1 MLVESS
7 VWMVVASWGD
17 SLLVLV
23 PLFLVGGIN
32 RTDELCKIARAEP
45 TGCIYTLQPH
55 GDPLHPSCFLG
66 NWSGDPAALC
76 YVCE

>member
-1 MLVESS
+1 MFG
-7 VWMVVASWGD
+7 WYVVIASWGD

-23 PLFLVGGIN
+23 PLFWVDGIN

-55 GDPLHPSCFLG
+55 GDPLNPSCFLG
-66 NWSGDPAALC
+66 NWSCDPASLS
-76 YVCE
+76 YV

>member
-1 MLVESS
+1 MFGWYV
-7 VWMVVASWGD
+7 VVASWGD

-23 PLFLVGGIN
+23 PLFWVDGIN

-55 GDPLHPSCFLG
+55 GDPLHPTCFLG
-66 NWSGDPAALC
+66 NWSCDPASLS
-76 YVCE
+76 YV

>member
-1 MLVESS
+1 MESS

-23 PLFLVGGIN
+23 PLFWVGGIN

-55 GDPLHPSCFLG
+55 GDPCTLAVPLATG
-66 NWSGDPAALC
+66 
-76 YVCE
+76 